1 MQRKGEGVLRRGIV
15 PLVLLMLMVGAGLV
29 AGPRLIAIAEE
40 QQEVLPQPS
49 ARTGEQDAIAGEEQA
64 ETCEQGVKV
73 LVLNY
78 HKIENNNHSL
88 SVPPWDFETQMKY
101 LVDHGYT
108 SIAPD
113 DLHAALAGEAKLPEN
128 PVLITFDDGYR
139 DNYANAFPILKKY
152 KLKATIF
159 VITSFLG
166 KREQYFTW
174 DQAREMEQHGISIQS
189 HTVDH
194 KPMTDLSDEQLRAEL
209 VESKKKAEMELGHE
223 VGYIAYPTGTYN
235 LHIAEM
241 VKEAGYKGAFTIKY
255 GNVDKATNVYAIE
268 RVPIFHTDNTNK
280 DFLER
285 IRYLPLFAKFGWQK
299 N

>member
-1 MQRKGEGVLRRGIV
+1 MQRKGKGAQHRGTA
-15 PLVLLMLMVGAGLV
+15 LLLALLLAAVAMV

-40 QQEVLPQPS
+40 QQEAMPQPS
-49 ARTGEQDAIAGEEQA
+49 ARTGEADAIAGAEQK
-64 ETCEQGVKV
+64 ENCEQGVKV

-101 LVDHGYT
+101 LADHGYT
-108 SIAPD
+108 SISPD
-113 DLHAALAGEAKLPEN
+113 ELYAALAGEAKLPDS

-139 DNYANAFPILKKY
+139 DNYENAFPILKKY

-159 VITSFLG
+159 VITDFLG
-166 KREQYFTW
+166 KRERYLTW
-174 DQAREMEQHGISIQS
+174 DQAREMEKHGISIQS

-194 KPMTDLSDEQLRAEL
+194 KPMTDLSDEQLRWEL
-209 VESKKKAEMELGHE
+209 VESKKKAEAELGHE
-223 VGYIAYPTGTYN
+223 VSYVAYPTGTYN

-241 VKEAGYKGAFTIKY
+241 VREAGYKGAFTIKY
-255 GNVDKATNVYAIE
+255 GDVDAATNIYAIE
-268 RVPIFHTDNTNK
+268 RVPIFHTDNTNR